1 MRTPRKALMIA
12 LGLAVLVGAGPG
24 DAVSQ
29 GVTFERL
36 LNERFADGNV
46 DLLDGIKVF
55 EERGWVQVLPD
66 PDEPLIHIYAE
77 GRDAEG
83 TAELEREAR
92 ELVTEITSRE
102 ETLAKG

>member
-36 LNERFADGNV
+36 LNADKDAGNWLTYFR
-46 DLLDGIKVF
+46 DY
-55 EERGWVQVLPD
+55 RGWRYSPLKQVNTTKVK
-66 PDEPLIHIYAE
+66 
-77 GRDAEG
+77 R
-83 TAELEREAR
+83 
-92 ELVTEITSRE
+92 LVHKCVLNSAGAGMQLSPTVVTVVMFITNS
-102 ETLAKG
+102 